1 MSGNLV
7 NAFGKITLEETQT
20 DNRELLEEIL
30 LQLRIMNIHLQHLT
44 DQIVRREDVGEEL

>member
-44 DQIVRREDVGEEL
+44 DQTVRREDVGEEL